1 MSKDY
6 KNQKWWLNEV
16 ESRCKQAQKGIERF
30 KKSDIRFK
38 KLLLFS
44 FIVVGVGIFIGFLF
58 QDTSTTVLTG
68 KITDNN
74 TVVILKETSYG
85 IAPRIIR
92 SFETLIMF
100 VTGIIVGFTIDEYRN
115 RTTIIEESC
124 FLRPQKLEGMVE
136 ELRKGNTID
145 SPQASKCL
153 SQIQNGAAQMSK
165 SGNEGFIALKD
176 VVNNILN
183 EIK

>member
-6 KNQKWWLNEV
+6 KNQKGWLNEV
-16 ESRCKQAQKGIERF
+16 ESGCKQAQKGTERF
-30 KKSDIRFK
+30 KKSDVRFK

-44 FIVVGVGIFIGFLF
+44 FIVVGIGIFIGFLF
-58 QDTSTTVLTG
+58 QDTSTTMLTG

-92 SFETLIMF
+92 SVETLIMF
-100 VTGIIVGFTIDEYRN
+100 VAGIIVGFTIDESRN

-124 FLRPQKLEGMVE
+124 SLRSQKLEEMVE

-145 SPQASKCL
+145 SSQASKCL
-153 SQIQNGAAQMSK
+153 SQIQNGAPQMNK
-165 SGNEGFIALKD
+165 SGNDGFIALKE